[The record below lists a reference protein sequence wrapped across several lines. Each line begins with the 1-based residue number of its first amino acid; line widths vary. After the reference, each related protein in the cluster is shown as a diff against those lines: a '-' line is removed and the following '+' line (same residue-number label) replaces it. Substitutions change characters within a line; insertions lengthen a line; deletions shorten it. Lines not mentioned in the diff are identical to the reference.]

1 MSERRNQQ
9 RNMKTNLL
17 LLTLAVA
24 FSIAPARAQSSESP
38 AQPIGAA
45 ATVFDYYFKIQKA
58 LAEDSL
64 ENVAVSAGVIAEVV
78 RKDTSSGFPMQ
89 IVGHAEMLA
98 KAKDVAAARTPF
110 KALSGYL
117 IQYGKASN
125 VVIGTYHEVHCPM
138 ANVNW
143 LQNDDKTVRNPY
155 LGKSMSQC
163 GAFKS

>member
-1 MSERRNQQ
+1 
-9 RNMKTNLL
+9 MKTNFL
-17 LLTLAVA
+17 LLTFAVA
-24 FSIAPARAQSSESP
+24 LSLAPARAQWLESP
-38 AQPIGAA
+38 TQPTGAV

-64 ENVAVSAGVIAEVV
+64 ENVAVSASAIAEIV
-78 RKDTSSGFPMQ
+78 RKDTGSGLPMQ
-89 IVGHAEMLA
+89 IAAHAEALA
-98 KAKDVAAARTPF
+98 RARDVAAARTPF

-117 IQYGKASN
+117 IQFAKTSHA
-125 VVIGTYHEVHCPM
+125 VGTYHEVHCPM

-155 LGKSMSQC
+155 LGKSMPQC

>member
-1 MSERRNQQ
+1 
-9 RNMKTNLL
+9 MKTNFL
-17 LLTLAVA
+17 LLTFAVA
-24 FSIAPARAQSSESP
+24 LSLAPARAQWMESP
-38 AQPIGAA
+38 AQPNGAA

-64 ENVAVSAGVIAEVV
+64 ENVAVSASVIAEIV
-78 RKDTSSGFPMQ
+78 RKDTSSGLPMQ
-89 IVGHAEMLA
+89 IASHAETLA
-98 KAKDVAAARTPF
+98 KAKDVAATRTPF

-117 IQYGKASN
+117 IQYAKTSHALA
-125 VVIGTYHEVHCPM
+125 GTYHEVHCPM

-155 LGKSMSQC
+155 LGKSMPQC

>member
-1 MSERRNQQ
+1 MF
-9 RNMKTNLL
+9 
-17 LLTLAVA
+17 AVA
-24 FSIAPARAQSSESP
+24 LSLTPARAQWLESP
-38 AQPIGAA
+38 AQPTGAA
-45 ATVFDYYFKIQKA
+45 TTVFDYYFKIQKA

-64 ENVAVSAGVIAEVV
+64 ENVAVSASAIAEIV
-78 RKDTSSGFPMQ
+78 RKDTGSGLPMQ
-89 IVGHAEMLA
+89 IAAHAETLA

-117 IQYGKASN
+117 IQYAKTGH
-125 VVIGTYHEVHCPM
+125 VVAGTYHEVHCPM

-155 LGKSMSQC
+155 LGKFMPQC